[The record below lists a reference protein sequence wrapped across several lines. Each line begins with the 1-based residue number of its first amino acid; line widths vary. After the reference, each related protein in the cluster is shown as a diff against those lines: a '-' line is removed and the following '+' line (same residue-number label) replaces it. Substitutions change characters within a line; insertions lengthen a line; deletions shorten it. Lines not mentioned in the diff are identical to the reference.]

1 MVEIVMVET
10 FSDLIEHLVIQTFSR
25 ERVSN
30 RAKPQTGHMETAC
43 HDGRSKTAGFVPRSR
58 NVEQ

>member
-1 MVEIVMVET
+1 MVET
-10 FSDLIEHLVIQTFSR
+10 FSGLIEHLVIQTFSR

-43 HDGRSKTAGFVPRSR
+43 HDGWSKTAGFVPRSR